1 MSSRPAGATGD
12 TGSKQTKFPWV
23 LITTQVCHSLPS
35 VIEVC
40 FPPSRHWQSGKR
52 LKLFL
57 HLPPVTLP
65 AIFVLHLLPGVGTSS
80 SDSKQKESTK
90 GATSSPGNPV
100 RSNPPWEEKANSAHT
115 ALSPSCKF
123 AQRRCEGGGGVKGRG
138 GASRIARGQGL
149 ENEVKTRKRGR
160 RVAQR
165 VYTPDTSARPSAQR
179 PGRHRGC

>member
-65 AIFVLHLLPGVGTSS
+65 AIFVFHLLPGVGTSS
-80 SDSKQKESTK
+80 SDSKQKEGTK

-123 AQRRCEGGGGVKGRG
+123 AQRRCEGGGVKGRG

-165 VYTPDTSARPSAQR
+165 VYTPDTSAGPSAQR